1 MRVRKER
8 RSFLTLALAG
18 AAAPLAAEESKPTAA
33 GQEACKAAAD
43 QAVAEW
49 RRKSRV
55 YDIQDRAAYG
65 QALVARFGPE
75 VVATIRSLTEAQ
87 AERRFEAMKLDC
99 RGLDAVKKLLWD
111 GLDPKDFTVEVV
123 EDKPTRLSYRVTRCF
138 LAEAWRSAKAQEL
151 GFAYN
156 CAWDFGFC
164 RGLNSRM
171 NFTRTKT
178 LMQGDDCCNHAYEV
192 EPPAKS

>member
-1 MRVRKER
+1 METRKER
-8 RSFLTLALAG
+8 RSFLTLGLVG
-18 AAAPLAAEESKPTAA
+18 AAAPLMAQESKPAVE
-33 GQEACKAAAD
+33 GPACKAAAD
-43 QAVAEW
+43 EAVAEW
-49 RRKSRV
+49 RRRARV
-55 YDIQDRAAYG
+55 HDIQNRAGYG

-75 VVATIRSLTEAQ
+75 VVATIKGYTEAQ
-87 AERRFEAMKLDC
+87 AQKGFEAMKLDS

-123 EDKPTRLSYRVTRCF
+123 EDRPTRLSYRVRRCF
-138 LAEAWRSAKAQEL
+138 LAEAWRSANAQEL

-164 RGLNSRM
+164 RGLNPEM
-171 NFTRTKT
+171 KFTRTKT
-178 LMQGDDCCNHAYEV
+178 LMQGDDCCNHSYEV